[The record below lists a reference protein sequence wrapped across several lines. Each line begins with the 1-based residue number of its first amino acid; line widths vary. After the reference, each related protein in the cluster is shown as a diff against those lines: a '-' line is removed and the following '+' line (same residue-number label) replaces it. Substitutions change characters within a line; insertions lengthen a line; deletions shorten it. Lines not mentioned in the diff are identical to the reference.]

1 MDISSLQF
9 KDIINPLFLAHLNF
23 NTLLTVLLSK
33 AAIMLVKTKQL
44 QQPTFF
50 EKKTKNTHYTVVE
63 TTKYFV
69 RIRGIYLL

>member
-9 KDIINPLFLAHLNF
+9 KDIVNALFLAHLNF

-50 EKKTKNTHYTVVE
+50 EKKN
-63 TTKYFV
+63 
-69 RIRGIYLL
+69 